1 MLKVFLSVLLAV
13 TQVFFVLIRH
23 AQDRAR
29 VGWAAMTA
37 SHTPLWVAQDKGF
50 LAKQGLSV
58 ESIFFSAGPPAMQ
71 ALVAGDLDIVVTS
84 APNVVNPR
92 LGGADTVMILSI
104 IPTFID
110 HIVSTASITTTE
122 QLRGK
127 IGSVN
132 RFGSISEMG
141 LRLSL
146 RRLGIDPE
154 KDVKIVPAGGNP
166 ERLASISKGISQF
179 TIMSEPFVREAERLG
194 LRNLVSMANL
204 KIPLHGNGVV
214 TREAII
220 KSKRPMVAKFVRGIT
235 EAIYFIK
242 NDKEA
247 TKAIIG
253 KYTRFT
259 DPEGLE
265 RTYRNHMAVLLDVP
279 YADPV
284 GIKTLLDD
292 MAPRNPKAAAADPKS
307 FVDASFV
314 QEMEASGFIKQL
326 SRSDEAM
333 LPWQLTVLRRSAGY
347 CGFNWRDWNR
357 PHVGLS
363 CPWLPTVFS
372 SSRILGRYPSGYVGT
387 GLCRRDHVQQL
398 LWPDRLAQP

>member
-1 MLKVFLSVLLAV
+1 
-13 TQVFFVLIRH
+13 
-23 AQDRAR
+23 
-29 VGWAAMTA
+29 
-37 SHTPLWVAQDKGF
+37 
-50 LAKQGLSV
+50 
-58 ESIFFSAGPPAMQ
+58 MQ

-92 LGGADTVMILSI
+92 LGGDDTVMILSI

-110 HIVSTASITTTE
+110 HIVSSANITTTE

-214 TREAII
+214 TREANT
-220 KSKRPMVAKFVRGIT
+220 KSKRPTVMNCPRHHRDLLHQEREGGDQRSSAS
-235 EAIYFIK
+235 
-242 NDKEA
+242 
-247 TKAIIG
+247 
-253 KYTRFT
+253 TRFT
-259 DPEGLE
+259 DPK
-265 RTYRNHMAVLLDVP
+265 DWSVP
-279 YADPV
+279 IEITWACCWSALRRSV

-292 MAPRNPKAAAADPKS
+292 MAPRNPS
-307 FVDASFV
+307 C
-314 QEMEASGFIKQL
+314 
-326 SRSDEAM
+326 R
-333 LPWQLTVLRRSAGY
+333 
-347 CGFNWRDWNR
+347 CG
-357 PHVGLS
+357 P
-363 CPWLPTVFS
+363 
-372 SSRILGRYPSGYVGT
+372 
-387 GLCRRDHVQQL
+387 
-398 LWPDRLAQP
+398 

>member
-1 MLKVFLSVLLAV
+1 MVKFIGIVAAMLLLLVITSAG
-13 TQVFFVLIRH
+13 F
-23 AQDRAR
+23 AQERVR
-29 VGWAAMTA
+29 VGWAAMTS
-37 SHTPLWVAQDKGF
+37 SHTPLWVAQDRGF

-58 ESIFFSAGPPAMQ
+58 ESIFFGAGPPAMQ
-71 ALVAGDLDIVVTS
+71 ALVAGDLDIVITS

-110 HIVSTASITTTE
+110 HIVSAPSITTTE

-220 KSKRPMVAKFVRGIT
+220 KNKRQMVSRFVRGIT
-235 EAIYFIK
+235 EAIHFIK
-242 NDKEA
+242 HEKEA

-253 KYTRFT
+253 KYTRFS

-265 RTYRNHMAVLLDVP
+265 RTYRNHMGVLLDVP

-292 MAPRNPKAAAADPKS
+292 MAPRTPKAASADPKS
-307 FVDASFV
+307 FVDSSFV
-314 QEMEASGFIKQL
+314 QEMESSGFIKQL
-326 SRSDEAM
+326 SKR
-333 LPWQLTVLRRSAGY
+333 
-347 CGFNWRDWNR
+347 
-357 PHVGLS
+357 
-363 CPWLPTVFS
+363 
-372 SSRILGRYPSGYVGT
+372 
-387 GLCRRDHVQQL
+387 
-398 LWPDRLAQP
+398 

>member
-1 MLKVFLSVLLAV
+1 MFKVLVAVLTIVWLSCGASTVL
-13 TQVFFVLIRH
+13 
-23 AQDRAR
+23 AQERVR
-29 VGWAAMTA
+29 VGWAAMTS

-50 LAKQGLSV
+50 LAKQGLAV
-58 ESIFFSAGPPAMQ
+58 ESIFFGAGPPAMQ

-110 HIVSTASITTTE
+110 HIVSASNITTTE

-166 ERLASISKGISQF
+166 ERLASISRGISQF

-220 KSKRPMVAKFVRGIT
+220 KSKRPMVARFVRGIT
-235 EAIYFIK
+235 EAIHFIK

-253 KYTRFT
+253 KYTRFS
-259 DPEGLE
+259 DAEGLE
-265 RTYRNHMAVLLDVP
+265 RTYTNHMGVLLDAP
-279 YADPV
+279 YPDPI

-292 MAPRNPKAAAADPKS
+292 MAPRTPKAAAADPKS
-307 FVDASFV
+307 FVDASFI
-314 QEMEASGFIKQL
+314 QEMESSGFIKQL
-326 SRSDEAM
+326 QKR
-333 LPWQLTVLRRSAGY
+333 
-347 CGFNWRDWNR
+347 
-357 PHVGLS
+357 
-363 CPWLPTVFS
+363 
-372 SSRILGRYPSGYVGT
+372 
-387 GLCRRDHVQQL
+387 
-398 LWPDRLAQP
+398 

>member
-1 MLKVFLSVLLAV
+1 VVLVASLVDPYQPA
-13 TQVFFVLIRH
+13 
-23 AQDRAR
+23 AQERAR

-50 LAKQGLSV
+50 LAKQGLSI
-58 ESIFFSAGPPAMQ
+58 EPIFFSAGPPAMQ

-110 HIVSTASITTTE
+110 HIISAPNITNPE

-146 RRLGIDPE
+146 KRLGIDPE
-154 KDVKIVPAGGNP
+154 KDVRIVPAGGNP
-166 ERLASISKGISQF
+166 ERLAAISKGISQF
-179 TIMSEPFVREAERLG
+179 TIMNEPFIKEAERLG
-194 LRNLVSMANL
+194 FRDLVNMATL
-204 KIPLHGNGVV
+204 KIPLHGNGIV

-220 KSKRPMVAKFVRGIT
+220 KTKRPMVAKFARALT
-235 EAIYFIK
+235 EAIYYIK
-242 NDKEA
+242 ADKDG

-253 KYTRFT
+253 KYTKFN

-265 RTYRNHMAVLLDVP
+265 RTYKNYTSVLLDVP
-279 YADPV
+279 YADPA
-284 GIKTLLDD
+284 GMKTLLDD
-292 MAPRNPKAAAADPKS
+292 MAPKNAKAAAADPKT
-307 FVDASFV
+307 FVDPSFV
-314 QEMEASGFIKQL
+314 QEMESSGFIKQL
-326 SRSDEAM
+326 SKK
-333 LPWQLTVLRRSAGY
+333 
-347 CGFNWRDWNR
+347 
-357 PHVGLS
+357 
-363 CPWLPTVFS
+363 
-372 SSRILGRYPSGYVGT
+372 
-387 GLCRRDHVQQL
+387 
-398 LWPDRLAQP
+398 

>member
-1 MLKVFLSVLLAV
+1 MESWSDGKEARSMIAAFARSAITILFLLVSAPII
-13 TQVFFVLIRH
+13 F

-37 SHTPLWVAQDKGF
+37 SHTPLWVAQEKGF
-50 LAKQGLSV
+50 FNKQGLAI
-58 ESIFFSAGPPAMQ
+58 ESIFFGAGPPAMQ

-92 LGGADTVMILSI
+92 LGGVDAVMVMSI

-110 HIVSTASITTTE
+110 HIISAPGITSPE
-122 QLRGK
+122 QLKGK

-132 RFGSISEMG
+132 RFGSISDMG

-166 ERLASISKGISQF
+166 ERLAAISKGISQF
-179 TIMSEPFVREAERLG
+179 TIMNEPFIKEAERLG
-194 LRNLVSMANL
+194 FRDLVNMATL

-220 KSKRPMVAKFVRGIT
+220 KAKRPVVTKFVRALT

-242 NDKEA
+242 ADKET

-253 KYTRFT
+253 KYTKLT
-259 DPEGLE
+259 DSEGLE
-265 RTYRNHMAVLLDVP
+265 RTYKNYTSVLPEAP
-279 YADPV
+279 YPEPA

-292 MAPRNPKAAAADPKS
+292 MAPRNAKAAAADPKS
-307 FVDASFV
+307 FVDVSFV

-326 SRSDEAM
+326 
-333 LPWQLTVLRRSAGY
+333 QKK
-347 CGFNWRDWNR
+347 
-357 PHVGLS
+357 
-363 CPWLPTVFS
+363 
-372 SSRILGRYPSGYVGT
+372 
-387 GLCRRDHVQQL
+387 
-398 LWPDRLAQP
+398 

>member
-1 MLKVFLSVLLAV
+1 MSKVLFKPLTIFFILLTSAPAV
-13 TQVFFVLIRH
+13 W

-37 SHTPLWVAQDKGF
+37 SHTPLWVAQDRGF
-50 LAKQGLSV
+50 LTKQGLTI
-58 ESIFFSAGPPAMQ
+58 ESIFFGAGPPAMQ

-92 LGGADTVMILSI
+92 LGGVDAVMLLSI

-110 HIVSTASITTTE
+110 HIISAPSITSPE
-122 QLRGK
+122 QLKGK

-132 RFGSISEMG
+132 RFGSISDMG

-166 ERLASISKGISQF
+166 ERLAAISKGISQF
-179 TIMSEPFVREAERLG
+179 TIMNEPFIKEAERLG
-194 LRNLVSMANL
+194 FRDLINMATL

-220 KSKRPMVAKFVRGIT
+220 KSRRPAVIKFARAIT
-235 EAIYFIK
+235 EAMYFIK
-242 NDKEA
+242 ADKEA
-247 TKAIIG
+247 TKAIIA
-253 KYTRFT
+253 KYTKLA

-265 RTYRNHMAVLLDVP
+265 RTYRNYTSVLPDIP
-279 YADPV
+279 YPDPA

-292 MAPRNPKAAAADPKS
+292 MAPKNPKAAAADPKS
-307 FVDASFV
+307 FVDLSFV
-314 QEMEASGFIKQL
+314 QEMETSGFIRQL
-326 SRSDEAM
+326 SKK
-333 LPWQLTVLRRSAGY
+333 
-347 CGFNWRDWNR
+347 
-357 PHVGLS
+357 
-363 CPWLPTVFS
+363 
-372 SSRILGRYPSGYVGT
+372 
-387 GLCRRDHVQQL
+387 
-398 LWPDRLAQP
+398 